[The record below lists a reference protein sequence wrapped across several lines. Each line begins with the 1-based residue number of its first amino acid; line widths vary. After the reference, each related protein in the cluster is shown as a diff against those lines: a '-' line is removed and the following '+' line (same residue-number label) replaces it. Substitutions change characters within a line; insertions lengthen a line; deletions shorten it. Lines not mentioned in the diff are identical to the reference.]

1 MDRGIIY
8 FLQPCELVG
17 TFRYKIG
24 CSKIC
29 NLNRCQTGYRKGTRY
44 LCIMECI
51 NPLELERNIK
61 NIFNKKKKE
70 DFMEL
75 VDKKIKNL
83 LYNKKDIVINNYD
96 KLVNV
101 EKKKVI
107 KN

>member
-1 MDRGIIY
+1 MKYKNFY
-8 FLQPCELVG
+8 FDEDDE
-17 TFRYKIG
+17 ID
-24 CSKIC
+24 
-29 NLNRCQTGYRKGTRY
+29 
-44 LCIMECI
+44 
-51 NPLELERNIK
+51 
-61 NIFNKKKKE
+61 KKRKE

-83 LYNKKDIVINNYD
+83 LYNKKDVVINNYD